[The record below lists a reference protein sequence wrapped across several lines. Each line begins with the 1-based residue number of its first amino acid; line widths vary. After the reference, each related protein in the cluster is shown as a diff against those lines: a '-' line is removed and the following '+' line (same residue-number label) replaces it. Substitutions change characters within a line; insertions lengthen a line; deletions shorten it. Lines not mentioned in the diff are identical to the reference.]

1 MREDVLRKAAD
12 DPRGTAARILD
23 AAEEVFAEDGY
34 LAASTRRIAKR
45 ARVPFGAL
53 HYHWGSKK
61 QLWEAVW
68 RRLDERT
75 RETVLRNLVPGR
87 SPGETID
94 NMVDAFMDV
103 FLKDPNAARLSYR
116 IALERGDLHTRG
128 VRELMEEQGKF
139 GLEILRKA
147 LPGVE
152 MDGAAALLILANAFV
167 SAIVDVPGQKA
178 LLGASISTSREAR
191 ERLRAELKRFGR
203 AAFKVTG

>member
-23 AAEEVFAEDGY
+23 AAEEVFAEEGY
-34 LAASTRRIAKR
+34 LAASTRWIAKR

-87 SPGETID
+87 SPRETIN

-103 FLKDPNAARLSYR
+103 FLK
-116 IALERGDLHTRG
+116 
-128 VRELMEEQGKF
+128 
-139 GLEILRKA
+139 
-147 LPGVE
+147 
-152 MDGAAALLILANAFV
+152 
-167 SAIVDVPGQKA
+167 
-178 LLGASISTSREAR
+178 
-191 ERLRAELKRFGR
+191 
-203 AAFKVTG
+203 